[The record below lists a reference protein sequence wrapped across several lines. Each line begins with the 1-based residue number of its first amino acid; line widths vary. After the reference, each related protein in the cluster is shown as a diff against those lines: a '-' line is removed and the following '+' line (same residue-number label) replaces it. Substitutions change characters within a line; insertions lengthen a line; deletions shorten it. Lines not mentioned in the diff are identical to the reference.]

1 MKIFSAVV
9 PSRHYQAS
17 VLRLAELFGIS
28 RNEFFIEFTRI
39 ICFITDFIIYRLFKI
54 SYSSVFPFTFV
65 SVVRFFFFSCETR
78 IRHRPLHTLTSG
90 YLLRS
95 SVIVRSVS

>member
-65 SVVRFFFFSCETR
+65 SVVRFSFSPAKPE
-78 IRHRPLHTLTSG
+78 
-90 YLLRS
+90 
-95 SVIVRSVS
+95 